1 MAAGRTKTGWHAPAL
16 LVFVSL
22 TAGCASIPK
31 DERPESDPWEP
42 LNRSL
47 YKVHEVIDGATLK
60 PVAKGYNKVLPQP
73 VRTGVSNFFRNL
85 SSPRSILA
93 NFLQGKPSAGFSETV
108 RLVVNSTLGVGGLF
122 DVAAAAGL
130 AAQTEDFDQTA
141 AVWGVPDGPYVM
153 LPILGPQ
160 TLRSALLIPLE
171 IYATPLYHYD
181 VSSVRDRL
189 YVLRAIELRARL
201 LPLEDLLQDSK
212 DPYVTL
218 RESYLQNAR
227 FEIYDGNPPTEDY
240 DLYEEFLDEEG
251 Y

>member
-1 MAAGRTKTGWHAPAL
+1 MAAGLTNPGWRAPLWVVIVAL
-16 LVFVSL
+16 
-22 TAGCASIPK
+22 AGGCTSIPK
-31 DERPESDPWEP
+31 DQRPESDPWEP
-42 LNRSL
+42 MNRSL
-47 YKVHEVIDGATLK
+47 YKVHEAIDGATLK
-60 PVAKGYNKVLPQP
+60 PIAKGYNAVLPQP

-108 RLVVNSTLGVGGLF
+108 RLVVNSTLGIGGLF
-122 DVAAAAGL
+122 DVAAASGL
-130 AAQTEDFDQTA
+130 AAKTEDFDQTA
-141 AVWGVPDGPYVM
+141 AVWGIPDGPYVV

-171 IYATPLYHYD
+171 IFATPLYHYD

-189 YVLRAIELRARL
+189 YVLRVIELRARL
-201 LPLEDLLQDSK
+201 LPLEDLLKDSK

-218 RESYLQNAR
+218 RESYLQNTR